1 MQQTLDGITF
11 RLRLILY
18 KEVIMDVILMLF
30 GMSYFDNLQN
40 KPPEQPQ
47 AIVYKVMSTEITPQ
61 DPNASMWDTNWINK
75 KETHI

>member
-1 MQQTLDGITF
+1 
-11 RLRLILY
+11 
-18 KEVIMDVILMLF
+18 MLF

-61 DPNASMWDTNWINK
+61 DPNASMWDTDWINK
-75 KETHI
+75 KEAHI